1 LSARSVFEAVAG
13 TAHASAEFAG
23 ITPNT
28 AATVTPVGNMTTWSR
43 ANAKAA
49 LASGAITQSQFVSV
63 MGWIATWEQEQI
75 SAAKSVL
82 RSTGDLAS
90 T

>member
-1 LSARSVFEAVAG
+1 MTARSTYEAVAATSHG
-13 TAHASAEFAG
+13 TAEFGG

-28 AATVTPVGNMTTWSR
+28 AATVTPPGNMTSWSR
-43 ANAKAA
+43 ASAKAA

-63 MGWIATWEQEQI
+63 MSWIATWEQEQI

-82 RSTGDLAS
+82 RSTGDLAPA
-90 T
+90 

>member
-1 LSARSVFEAVAG
+1 MTARSTYEAVAA
-13 TAHASAEFAG
+13 TAHASAETGG

-28 AATVTPVGNMTTWSR
+28 AATVTPTGNMTTWSP
-43 ANAKAA
+43 ASAKAA

-75 SAAKSVL
+75 SAARSVL
-82 RSTGDLAS
+82 RSTGDLAPA
-90 T
+90 

>member
-1 LSARSVFEAVAG
+1 MSNRSVYEAVAA

-43 ANAKAA
+43 SNAKAA

-63 MGWIATWEQEQI
+63 LQFIATWEQEQK
-75 SAAKSVL
+75 SAALSVL
-82 RSTGDLAS
+82 RASGDLAPA
-90 T
+90 